1 MTLLVPFDGSS
12 LAEAALVR
20 ASQFGTVLE
29 ESVIAL
35 SVIPQ
40 NNADYARDRS
50 WIDSDEPF
58 DLETI
63 VTRLRES
70 VMALC
75 PTAEFRYEVVD
86 RYAPTGTIAQRV
98 RKLAKE
104 VGATMVFV
112 GSENAGRLVASVS
125 SVGRGVATDDAYDVV
140 IIRSQNPR
148 TIAALRDDGSR

>member
-1 MTLLVPFDGSS
+1 MTLLVPFDGSPLS
-12 LAEAALVR
+12 EAALVR

-29 ESVIAL
+29 EPVIAF
-35 SVIPQ
+35 SVIPR

-50 WIDSDEPF
+50 WIGTDESF

-63 VTRLRES
+63 ITHLRES
-70 VMALC
+70 VTALC
-75 PTAEFRYEVVD
+75 PATEFRYEVVD

-98 RKLAKE
+98 RKLAKTLE
-104 VGATMVFV
+104 ATLVFI

-140 IIRSQNPR
+140 IIRSRKPR
-148 TIAALRDDGSR
+148 TIAALGDDNPR